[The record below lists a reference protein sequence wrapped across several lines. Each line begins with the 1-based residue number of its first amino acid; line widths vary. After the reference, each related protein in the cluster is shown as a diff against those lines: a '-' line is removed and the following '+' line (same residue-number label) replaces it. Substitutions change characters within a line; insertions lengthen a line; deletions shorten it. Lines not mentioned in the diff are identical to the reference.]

1 MIELRLPSLGSDMD
15 QGKLLQWLVKPGDPV
30 KKGQVVAI
38 VDTAKAAIDVECWHD
53 GLVHALL
60 TPLDATIPTGSLM
73 AVLRSP
79 GESEE
84 AVNRQMAALAVPD
97 ASTVVAPDLALAAP
111 AVIQAKNE
119 TTRLKITPAARRLAA
134 SRGINPSTLQAG
146 ADGVVSLAEVEAA
159 SGRNAAGMPA
169 TPKASRAPAMRK
181 VIASAMV
188 RSKREIPHYYLS
200 EDIPFQRASEWLAR
214 QNQELA
220 VTQRLLPAAMLLKAV
235 GVALLRYPEFNGFW
249 KDDSFEAGIGVHIGV
264 AISLRE
270 GGLVAPALHDL
281 PNHDIATLTRKLLD
295 LVKRCRAGTL
305 RSSELSDATLTVTNL
320 GDQGVGNVFGVI
332 YPPQVALV
340 GFGRITER
348 AWATDDGLRALPCLS
363 ASLAADHRCSD
374 GHRGALLLA
383 SIRELLQE
391 PQKLDSIV

>member
-15 QGKLLQWLVKPGDPV
+15 QGKLLQWLIKPNDPV
-30 KKGQVVAI
+30 KKGQVVAV

-53 GLVHALL
+53 GVVHALM
-60 TPLDATIPTGSLM
+60 TPLQATIPTGSLM
-73 AVLRSP
+73 AVLRRP

-84 AVNRQMAALAVPD
+84 EVNRQ
-97 ASTVVAPDLALAAP
+97 LAAAIEADKVEDIEFEIPP
-111 AVIQAKNE
+111 AAIAMKQVKTA
-119 TTRLKITPAARRLAA
+119 TTRAKVTPAARRLAA
-134 SRGINPSTLQAG
+134 TWGIDPSTLQAG
-146 ADGVVSLAEVEAA
+146 ADGVVRLAEVQAA
-159 SGRNAAGMPA
+159 SGRNAAEMPA
-169 TPKASRAPAMRK
+169 TPKASRASAMRK
-181 VIASAMV
+181 VIAAALA

-200 EDIPFQRASEWLAR
+200 EDIPFQRASEWLAK

-220 VTQRLLPAAMLLKAV
+220 VTQRLLPAALLLKAV

-264 AISLRE
+264 AISLRD

-281 PNHDIATLTRKLLD
+281 PKHDIATLTSNLLD

-348 AWATDDGLRALPCLS
+348 AWATNDGLRALPCLS

-383 SIRELLQE
+383 AIRELLQE
-391 PQKLDSIV
+391 PEKLDSFV

>member
-60 TPLDATIPTGSLM
+60 TPLEATIPTGSLM
-73 AVLRSP
+73 AVLRNP

-84 AVNRQMAALAVPD
+84 AVNGQMAALAVPD
-97 ASTVVAPDLALAAP
+97 ESTVVAPDLALAAP

-159 SGRNAAGMPA
+159 SGRIAAGMPA

-200 EDIPFQRASEWLAR
+200 EDIPFQRASEWLAK

-348 AWATDDGLRALPCLS
+348 AWATNDGLRALPCLS

-391 PQKLDSIV
+391 PQKLDSFV